1 MFIYVIKNSKCHHQ
15 ITECKLNLNIEYHPP
30 YVWLV
35 LDYRKANIESM
46 QNSIESVNWETLFNN
61 KTVNKQVFIFNETIM
76 NIFPN
81 FVPNK
86 LVTFDDTNHS

>member
-1 MFIYVIKNSKCHHQ
+1 
-15 ITECKLNLNIEYHPP
+15 
-30 YVWLV
+30 
-35 LDYRKANIESM
+35 M
-46 QNSIESVNWETLFNN
+46 QKSIESVNWETLFNN

-86 LVTFDDTNHS
+86 LVTFDDTNHP